1 MSETRGDPR
10 ILPPICAKGDQ
21 EVNQSEANPTAPRL
35 LNRRSFLS
43 RSSGAA
49 AAITAA
55 AIGLEPLIGG
65 IRSTAQAAE
74 VGPLDGTARRQRM
87 YEIRE
92 ATAAFQRGL
101 PVVPHPDNLDEMLY
115 STKIGNYSKGLPHNS
130 LGEVDLTA
138 YNSLVDALTTGAPA
152 DFESLQLG
160 CANAA
165 NQQLL
170 VNPQAGLA
178 FDLEGTD
185 SHQFAIPPA
194 PAFASAENAGEMVEL
209 YWMAHLRD
217 VPFTDYDDN
226 PLAEAASE
234 DLSRLSDFRGPK
246 HGGRVKPSTLFRG
259 FTPGDLRGPYL
270 SQFLLLGTPFGAEFV
285 ERRMR
290 TVFPGRDYLT
300 DYSEWL
306 ESQNGCA
313 PERGGQFDPVRRYIR
328 NGRDLA
334 QWVHVDVLF
343 QAYFDAAL
351 ILLTPPDP
359 DDDETGGGI
368 GCSLNPGNPY
378 NGSRTQIGFGT
389 FGGPYIATILCE
401 VATRALKAIWF
412 QKWFVH
418 RRIRPEAFGGNIHN
432 HLTRR
437 GSYPISTD
445 VLNSRAL
452 RRIHRQQNTFLLPQA
467 FPEGSPLHPSY
478 GAGHATVAGACVTI
492 LKALFDERLEIPRP
506 VIPIPSGRQLTRY
519 RGPDA
524 DQLTVGG
531 ELNKLAANVATGRN
545 FAGIHWRSD
554 YTQSVLLGEAVAISL
569 LRDQRATFNEA
580 FGGFTFTKFDGTTI
594 TV

>member
-1 MSETRGDPR
+1 MRKTQGELR
-10 ILPPICAKGDQ
+10 IPPPSNTKTEQ
-21 EVNQSEANPTAPRL
+21 EVNQLQTTPTAPRL
-35 LNRRSFLS
+35 LNRRSFLG
-43 RSSGAA
+43 RSSGVAA
-49 AAITAA
+49 AATAA
-55 AIGLEPLIGG
+55 AIGLEPWLGG

-92 ATAAFQRGL
+92 AAAAYQRNL
-101 PVVPHPDNLDEMLY
+101 PVVPHADNLDEMLY
-115 STKIGNYSKGLPHNS
+115 STKIGNFSKGLPHNS
-130 LGEVDLTA
+130 LGEVDLPA
-138 YNSLVDALTTGAPA
+138 YNALVNALTSGAPA
-152 DFESLQLG
+152 DFESLPLG

-165 NQQLL
+165 NQRLL

-185 SHQFAIPPA
+185 AHQFAIPPA

-209 YWMAHLRD
+209 YWMALLRD

-226 PLAEAASE
+226 PLVEAASE
-234 DLSRLSDFRGPK
+234 DLSRLSDFRSPQR
-246 HGGRVKPSTLFRG
+246 GGRVRPSTLFRG
-259 FTPGDLRGPYL
+259 FTAGDLRGPYL
-270 SQFLLLGTPFGAEFV
+270 SQFLWLGTPFGAEFV

-290 TVFPGRDYLT
+290 TVLPGRDYLT

-306 ESQNGCA
+306 EVQNGCA
-313 PERGGQFDPVRRYIR
+313 PERGGQYDPVRRYIR

-334 QWVHVDVLF
+334 QWVHIDVLF

-359 DDDETGGGI
+359 EDDETGGGI
-368 GCSLNPGNPY
+368 GCPLNAGNPY
-378 NGSRTQIGFGT
+378 NGSRTQTGFGT

-401 VATRALKAIWF
+401 VATRALKAVWF

-437 GSYPISTD
+437 SSYPIHAD

-452 RRIHRQQNTFLLPQA
+452 RRIYRQQNTYLLPQA

-492 LKALFDERLEIPRP
+492 LKALFDERFEIPRP
-506 VIPIPSGRQLTRY
+506 VIPTHEGRRLTRY
-519 RGPDA
+519 RGADA
-524 DQLTVGG
+524 GELTVGG
-531 ELNKLAANVATGRN
+531 ELNKLAANVAIGRN

-554 YTQSVLLGEAVAISL
+554 YTQSLLLGEAVAISL
-569 LRDQRATFNEA
+569 LRDQRATYNEA
-580 FGGFTFTKFDGTTI
+580 FGGFTFTSFDGTTI